1 MPQSDRLLAAGG
13 DGRFRPPV
21 LLLLFPFVLAP
32 SLFFAARGS
41 IGAAPISPDDTSS
54 PNFSSHRDYLHF
66 INLHTLDKSWHV
78 LGLGYN
84 PSIDHSEIQNAAV
97 VHYNGNMKLWLELA
111 VTNYRPYW
119 TKYIKYDHPYVREC
133 KLSE

>member
-54 PNFSSHRDYLHF
+54 PNFSSHRVISLTYLLHF
-66 INLHTLDKSWHV
+66 LSRNATVFCFVSHLQTLLQSSNWREQLV
-78 LGLGYN
+78 
-84 PSIDHSEIQNAAV
+84 IQ
-97 VHYNGNMKLWLELA
+97 HLK
-111 VTNYRPYW
+111 R
-119 TKYIKYDHPYVREC
+119 I
-133 KLSE
+133 

>member
-54 PNFSSHRDYLHF
+54 PNFSSHRSSNWREQL
-66 INLHTLDKSWHV
+66 V
-78 LGLGYN
+78 
-84 PSIDHSEIQNAAV
+84 IQ
-97 VHYNGNMKLWLELA
+97 HLK
-111 VTNYRPYW
+111 R
-119 TKYIKYDHPYVREC
+119 I
-133 KLSE
+133 